1 MLATGAVLSTPTTK
15 LKETS
20 IFRSKTWEKE
30 QFLKTQNKERE
41 TRALRPE
48 AGLSSLVGSTFWQ
61 EWGLVGT
68 EGDR

>member
-1 MLATGAVLSTPTTK
+1 M
-15 LKETS
+15 
-20 IFRSKTWEKE
+20 WEKE